1 MVIIHKDTLK
11 QKIETF
17 INENNVIQ
25 LHKDPT
31 ELFQKQI
38 QQTLQKCDEI
48 IDKTQHKC
56 ILQIK
61 PTAPTLNALIKIHKE
76 NNPIG
81 PVISIIPAPSYNLAK
96 TLNKKLNQMI
106 QLPY

>member
-1 MVIIHKDTLK
+1 M
-11 QKIETF
+11 ETF
-17 INENNVIQ
+17 IGENNIIQ

-38 QQTLQKCDEI
+38 QHILQKCNKM
-48 IDKTQHKC
+48 IDKNRHKY

-61 PTAPTLNALIKIHKE
+61 PTAPKLNALIKIHKD
-76 NNPIG
+76 NNSIR
-81 PVISIIPAPSYNLAK
+81 PVINNIQAPSYKLAK

-106 QLPY
+106 QLPYIYATKNEMK